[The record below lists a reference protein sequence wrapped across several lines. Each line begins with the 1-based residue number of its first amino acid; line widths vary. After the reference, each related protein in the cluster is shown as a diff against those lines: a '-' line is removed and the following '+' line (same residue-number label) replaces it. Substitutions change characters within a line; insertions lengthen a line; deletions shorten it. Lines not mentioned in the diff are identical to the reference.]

1 MTIPLSAL
9 RRLLASGEVPAASI
23 TALPAGEARGLWAPS
38 RDGTR
43 QVATAALVR
52 LWSALGGDVA
62 EAVAA
67 VCACE
72 DQIRPIWLGVLAAR
86 LAEMGQRRDAAE
98 LCRAVNALGSASA
111 AVHRH
116 LAASALRPT
125 GLTEL
130 ETELFGAPA
139 EQAVALPKLLRAVA
153 ATAELVEG
161 GQGRPAERL
170 PDILPLDPSR
180 NWVRGRLL
188 RSLDSDEP
196 PPESDETV
204 LSGGWAALSAGERA
218 LGIDTDK
225 HETMRWVLLRPW
237 ALLLAQVVFT
247 QDAWAAEPLAGGLT
261 LELDDDQ
268 LGRFHEPG
276 LVRVTVTTAD
286 GEEVLCGSLGELL
299 RRVLTYLGV
308 TVLAPSTSGGW
319 LDDRLGPLVHALL
332 ERKVWHYDLRAARG
346 QRPGYLINDSF
357 SSACYR
363 RFGSNYFYRLG
374 TSLYAAVRSASE
386 SWARERLRQART
398 GEAVAGG
405 GGR

>member
-1 MTIPLSAL
+1 
-9 RRLLASGEVPAASI
+9 VPS
-23 TALPAGEARGLWAPS
+23 S
-38 RDGTR
+38 DGTR

-72 DQIRPIWLGVLAAR
+72 DQIRPTWLGVLAAR
-86 LAEMGQRRDAAE
+86 LAEMGRRRDAAE

-111 AVHRH
+111 AVRRH
-116 LAASALRPT
+116 LAAAALRPT
-125 GLTEL
+125 GLAEL

-153 ATAELVEG
+153 ATADLVEG
-161 GQGRPAERL
+161 SLGRPAERL
-170 PDILPLDPSR
+170 PDILPLDPSH

-188 RSLDSDEP
+188 RSPDPDEP
-196 PPESDETV
+196 PPDSDSAV
-204 LSGGWAALSAGERA
+204 LSGSWAALSSGE
-218 LGIDTDK
+218 LGPGSEVTK
-225 HETMRWVLLRPW
+225 YGTMRWVLLRPW

-247 QDAWAAEPLAGGLT
+247 QEAWAAERFEGGLT

-276 LVRVTVTTAD
+276 LVRVAVTTAD

-308 TVLAPSTSGGW
+308 TVLAPSTSGAW

-332 ERKVWHYDLRAARG
+332 ERKVWRYDARAAGG
-346 QRPGYLINDSF
+346 QRPGYLIHEE
-357 SSACYR
+357 SSDACYG
-363 RFGSNYFYRLG
+363 RFGSNHFYRLG
-374 TSLYAAVRSASE
+374 SPLTAAVRGASE
-386 SWARERLRQART
+386 AWARERLRQART
-398 GEAVAGG
+398 AEAVVSG